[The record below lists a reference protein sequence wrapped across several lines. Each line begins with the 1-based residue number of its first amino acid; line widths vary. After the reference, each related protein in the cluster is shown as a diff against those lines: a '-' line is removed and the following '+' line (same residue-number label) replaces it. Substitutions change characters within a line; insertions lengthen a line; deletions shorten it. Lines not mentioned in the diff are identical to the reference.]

1 MKLKKTLLTV
11 LMAVGGVTAMA
22 QQTTT
27 ETVFNPHWY
36 IRAQVGGQYTLGEIK
51 FGDLLSP
58 NAQVAAGYNFNS
70 IWGARLSV
78 NAWQSKGGSKIEGN
92 TYKWKWNYVAPT
104 VDGTINLTNLFGG
117 FKANR
122 LVDLTL
128 FAGIGANIGFNNDE
142 ACDANR
148 AILATYGADPAN
160 DQYLRNLW
168 DGSKG
173 RFVGEVGL
181 DLDFNVCERVA
192 VGLEVS
198 ANTLSDKYNSKKAGN
213 SDWNFNG
220 LVGVKV
226 NLGKTTRQQTVR
238 KDVQIVERIVEKPVE
253 KVVEKIVYRD
263 REVAA
268 KAVAEPLRRDI
279 FFTIRATQITSQ
291 EMKKVEEIAAYLK
304 ANPNARVSITGYA
317 DKGTG
322 NATINKNLSVKRA
335 NIVAETLKNK
345 FGIAASRITTDAK
358 GDTEQPFSKDEQN
371 RVSICIAK

>member
-335 NIVAETLKNK
+335 NVVAETLKNK

>member
-168 DGSKG
+168 DGSKA

-238 KDVQIVERIVEKPVE
+238 KDVQVVERIVEKPVE

-263 REVAA
+263 RQVAA

-335 NIVAETLKNK
+335 NVVAETLKNK

>member
-1 MKLKKTLLTV
+1 
-11 LMAVGGVTAMA
+11 MA

-128 FAGIGANIGFNNDE
+128 FAGIGANIGFNNEE
-142 ACDANR
+142 AIDVDRTVRTA
-148 AILATYGADPAN
+148 YGLDPAN

-168 DGSKG
+168 DGSKA

-226 NLGKTTRQQTVR
+226 NLGKTTRQKTVR

-268 KAVAEPLRRDI
+268 KAVAEPLHRDI

-291 EMKKVEEIAAYLK
+291 EMKKVEDIAAYLK

>member
-11 LMAVGGVTAMA
+11 LMAVGGVSAMA

-58 NAQVAAGYNFNS
+58 NVQVAAGYNFNS

-168 DGSKG
+168 DGSKA

-238 KDVQIVERIVEKPVE
+238 KDVQVVERIVEKPVE

-268 KAVAEPLRRDI
+268 KAVGEPLRRDI
-279 FFTIRATQITSQ
+279 FFSIRATQITTQ

>member
-1 MKLKKTLLTV
+1 
-11 LMAVGGVTAMA
+11 MA

-36 IRAQVGGQYTLGEIK
+36 VRAQVGGQYTLGEIK
-51 FGDLLSP
+51 FGDLVSP

-78 NAWQSKGGSKIEGN
+78 NAWQSKGGSKIGG
-92 TYKWKWNYVAPT
+92 TRYKWKWNYVAPT

-142 ACDANR
+142 AYDANS
-148 AILATYGADPAN
+148 AILSDLKYSGN
-160 DQYLRNLW
+160 EEFLSYLW
-168 DGSKG
+168 DGSKA
-173 RFVGEVGL
+173 RFVGELGL
-181 DLDFNVCERVA
+181 DLDFKVCERVA

-226 NLGKTTRQQTVR
+226 NLGKTTRQQTVK

-268 KAVAEPLRRDI
+268 KAAVEPLRRDI

-291 EMKKVEEIAAYLK
+291 EMKKVEEIAEYLK
-304 ANPNARVSITGYA
+304 ANPNAKVSITGYA

-335 NIVAETLKNK
+335 NVVAETLKNK